1 MMAHGSRAGMLLARC
16 DVIDA
21 IVVRLAAGG
30 DDILIS
36 GSDGLR
42 ALAEAAGIRV
52 GLIASGAPGS
62 PIRTVAWQSR
72 ASAIRP
78 RRWRLSRRGRVH
90 RASKIS
96 GANELWEP
104 GGEPRRAGTRRRP
117 ATETAG
123 EPRTGPRQATPG
135 GGRSVYGMQEL
146 VGLCDYRTT
155 STGLSARWMTLCAVL
170 PTSSPL
176 RSPRPREPITMT
188 PASCALASPMIS
200 RAA

>member
-104 GGEPRRAGTRRRP
+104 GGEPRRAGTRRR
-117 ATETAG
+117 
-123 EPRTGPRQATPG
+123 QATPSHG
-135 GGRSVYGMQEL
+135 AAGERYAGPRPATCGDGRSVYGMQE
-146 VGLCDYRTT
+146 VR
-155 STGLSARWMTLCAVL
+155 
-170 PTSSPL
+170 SSSL
-176 RSPRPREPITMT
+176 RSSTQFTGIIRTLFRDFRT
-188 PASCALASPMIS
+188 AWVALWVSV
-200 RAA
+200 R

>member
-1 MMAHGSRAGMLLARC
+1 MPSWCAWPLAVMTSSFPVPMACGHWPRLPRSASASSRPRRRAARSAPLPGRAGPQLSGLGAGGCPGVAGYTGLR
-16 DVIDA
+16 
-21 IVVRLAAGG
+21 RLAA
-30 DDILIS
+30 LMNS
-36 GSDGLR
+36 GSQ
-42 ALAEAAGIRV
+42 V
-52 GLIASGAPGS
+52 GSQGGQAPGD
-62 PIRTVAWQSR
+62 A
-72 ASAIRP
+72 RP
-78 RRWRLSRRGRVH
+78 
-90 RASKIS
+90 
-96 GANELWEP
+96 
-104 GGEPRRAGTRRRP
+104 RP